1 MHEMSIM
8 QSVFEIATD
17 ALEKSGEARITRIA
31 LTFGEMT
38 EVSEDSLR
46 FAFDA
51 LKENTPAADA
61 TLDITILTPR
71 SQCLECGAEYDHD
84 RYTVKCP
91 QCGSVITKIVRGREM
106 QIDSIEVE

>member
-8 QSVFEIATD
+8 ESVFDNAYEAC
-17 ALEKSGEARITRIA
+17 KSSGYTTITRIE

-38 EVSEDSLR
+38 EISEDSLR

-51 LKENTPAADA
+51 LKEGGPAADA
-61 TLDITILTPR
+61 ELAINVLAPR

-84 RYTVKCP
+84 RFSVKCP
-91 QCGSVITKIVRGREM
+91 ECGSVITKLLQGREM
-106 QIDSIEVE
+106 RIDAVEVE